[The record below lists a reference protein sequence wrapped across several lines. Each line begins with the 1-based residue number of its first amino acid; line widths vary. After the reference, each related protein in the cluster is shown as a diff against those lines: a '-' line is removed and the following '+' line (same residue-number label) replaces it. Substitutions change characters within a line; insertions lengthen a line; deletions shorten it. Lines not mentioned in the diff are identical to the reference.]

1 MQKPHDKIDTLLE
14 RLNASSADDELKA
27 VVEALLQNYRSMTVF
42 ANNIFKRLSE
52 RDTIIA
58 ENKVGLITLVDF
70 LVASRFFRMDDL
82 EAHERSLM
90 ARLGGASGTDSSVE
104 GQTFAFQEQESLTVK
119 ESNNASVNGL

>member
-1 MQKPHDKIDTLLE
+1 MQRPHDRIDTLLE

-58 ENKVGLITLVDF
+58 ENKVGMITLVDF
-70 LVASRFFRMDDL
+70 LVASRFSGWMTLRHMKGVSWPGL
-82 EAHERSLM
+82 G
-90 ARLGGASGTDSSVE
+90 ARVD
-104 GQTFAFQEQESLTVK
+104 
-119 ESNNASVNGL
+119 